1 MKKTLTIN
9 LNGIVFNID
18 DDAYETLSAYLNEL
32 EKHFADDEKEEIIK
46 DIEDRIAE
54 LFTERMHGRNV
65 VDASDVAS
73 VIETMGQP
81 SQFDDEAAEPN
92 ADAAASKSSQRKFR
106 KFYRD
111 GDDRLIGGV
120 AAGLA
125 AYIGWDTTLVRILL
139 LLLLLFSAGWT
150 LLFYI
155 LLWIIVPEAKTTAQR
170 LEMQGIEPNLENI
183 KKYMP
188 KRETIQHVG
197 NRALE
202 VISWILKFAAIFI
215 SGCIGIG
222 LFMAV
227 IGIVVAIFTLRMMYI
242 PGMFGSWIDIA
253 LLVSCALFLLCPAI
267 VLVLLCIRLIN
278 KNAPRR
284 PWISWTL
291 LIVWIVSLFA
301 IIGTA
306 IKITHSPFVPNIAAA
321 GATITEQLF
330 DNLNDDSGAI
340 SEVRT
345 CAPFSSI
352 EAERAVRVVL
362 SQGDTTSVVVK
373 AQDHM
378 LRNIE
383 TNVENGVLHIKNN
396 NHNNRTR
403 TLPVVYVTT
412 PTLTSIEA
420 SEASFIK
427 SETPFGNLQTLTLEA
442 SEASRIQLTGNAER
456 VIIEASEASR
466 IQLTGSAERV
476 IIKASEAS
484 YVNVAD
490 MAITAVEATASEA
503 SSINIGQV
511 EKARLTAESAAA
523 ITYEG
528 QPSQL
533 ERNCQEAS
541 HIEQK
546 SRTSNEE

>member
-32 EKHFADDEKEEIIK
+32 EKHFADDEREEIIK

-81 SQFDDEAAEPN
+81 NQFDDEAAEPN

-267 VLVLLCIRLIN
+267 GLVLLCIRLIN
-278 KNAPRR
+278 KNAPHR

-306 IKITHSPFVPNIAAA
+306 IKSTHSPFVPNIAAA

-330 DNLNDDSGAI
+330 DNLNDDSDAI

-383 TNVENGVLHIKNN
+383 TNVENGVLHIENN

-427 SETPFGNLQTLTLEA
+427 SETPFENLQALTLKA
-442 SEASRIQLTGNAER
+442 SEASRIQLTGSAER

-484 YVNVAD
+484 YINVAD

>member
-18 DDAYETLSAYLNEL
+18 DDAYETLNAYLNEL
-32 EKHFADDEKEEIIK
+32 EKHFADDEREEIIK

-81 SQFDDEAAEPN
+81 NQFDDEAAEPN

-267 VLVLLCIRLIN
+267 GLVLLCIRLIN
-278 KNAPRR
+278 KNAPHR

-306 IKITHSPFVPNIAAA
+306 IKSTHSPFVPNIAAA

-330 DNLNDDSGAI
+330 DNLNDDSDAI

-378 LRNIE
+378 LRDIE

-396 NHNNRTR
+396 NNNNRTR
-403 TLPVVYVTT
+403 TLPIVYVTT

-427 SETPFGNLQTLTLEA
+427 SETPFEHLQTLTLEA
-442 SEASRIQLTGNAER
+442 SEASRIQLTGSAEQ

>member
-18 DDAYETLSAYLNEL
+18 DDAYEALNAYLNEL
-32 EKHFADDEKEEIIK
+32 EKHFADDEREEIIK

-81 SQFDDEAAEPN
+81 NQFDDEAAEPN
-92 ADAAASKSSQRKFR
+92 ADAAASKISQRKFR

-227 IGIVVAIFTLRMMYI
+227 IGIVIAIFTLRMMYI

-267 VLVLLCIRLIN
+267 GLVLLCIRLIN
-278 KNAPRR
+278 KNAPHR

-306 IKITHSPFVPNIAAA
+306 IKSTHSPFVPNIAAA

-396 NHNNRTR
+396 NNNNHTR

-427 SETPFGNLQTLTLEA
+427 SETPFEHLQTLTLEA
-442 SEASRIQLTGNAER
+442 SEASRIQLTGSAER

-466 IQLTGSAERV
+466 IQLTGNAEQV

>member
-32 EKHFADDEKEEIIK
+32 EKHFADDEREEIIK

-81 SQFDDEAAEPN
+81 NQFDDEAAEPH

-267 VLVLLCIRLIN
+267 GLVLLCIRLIN
-278 KNAPRR
+278 KNAPHR

-306 IKITHSPFVPNIAAA
+306 IKSTHSPFVPNIAAA

-396 NHNNRTR
+396 NNNNHTR

-427 SETPFGNLQTLTLEA
+427 SETPFEHLQTLTLEA
-442 SEASRIQLTGNAER
+442 SEASRIQLTGSAER

-490 MAITAVEATASEA
+490 MAITTVEATASEA

>member
-32 EKHFADDEKEEIIK
+32 EKHFADDEREEIIK

-81 SQFDDEAAEPN
+81 NQFDDEAAEPN
-92 ADAAASKSSQRKFR
+92 AGATASKSSQRKFR

-227 IGIVVAIFTLRMMYI
+227 IGIVIAIFTLRMMYI

-267 VLVLLCIRLIN
+267 GLVLLCIRLIN
-278 KNAPRR
+278 KNAPHR

-306 IKITHSPFVPNIAAA
+306 IKSTHSPFVPNIAAA

-383 TNVENGVLHIKNN
+383 TNVENGVLHIENN

-427 SETPFGNLQTLTLEA
+427 SETPFEHLQTLTLEA
-442 SEASRIQLTGNAER
+442 SEASRIQLTGSAEQ
-456 VIIEASEASR
+456 VIIEASGASR
-466 IQLTGSAERV
+466 TQLTGSAERV

-490 MAITAVEATASEA
+490 MTITAVEATASEA

>member
-9 LNGIVFNID
+9 LNSIVFNID

-32 EKHFADDEKEEIIK
+32 EKHFADDEREEIIK

-81 SQFDDEAAEPN
+81 NQFDDEAAEPN

-267 VLVLLCIRLIN
+267 GLVLLCIRLIN
-278 KNAPRR
+278 KNAPHR

-306 IKITHSPFVPNIAAA
+306 IKSTHSPFVPNIAAA

-330 DNLNDDSGAI
+330 DNLNDDSDAI

-383 TNVENGVLHIKNN
+383 TNVENGVLHIENN

-412 PTLTSIEA
+412 PTLTLIEA

-427 SETPFGNLQTLTLEA
+427 SETPFENLQTLTLEA
-442 SEASRIQLTGNAER
+442 SGASRIQLTGSAER

-466 IQLTGSAERV
+466 TQLTGSAERV

-490 MAITAVEATASEA
+490 MTITAVEATASEA

>member
-32 EKHFADDEKEEIIK
+32 EKHFADDEREEIIK

-92 ADAAASKSSQRKFR
+92 AGATASKSSQRKFR

-267 VLVLLCIRLIN
+267 GLVLLCIRLIN
-278 KNAPRR
+278 KNAPHR

-306 IKITHSPFVPNIAAA
+306 IKSTHSPFVPNIAAA
-321 GATITEQLF
+321 GATITDQLF
-330 DNLNDDSGAI
+330 DNLNDDSDAI

-383 TNVENGVLHIKNN
+383 TNVENGVLHIENN

-427 SETPFGNLQTLTLEA
+427 SETPFENLQTLTLEA
-442 SEASRIQLTGNAER
+442 SEASRIQLTGSAER

-466 IQLTGSAERV
+466 IQLTGNAEQV

>member
-32 EKHFADDEKEEIIK
+32 EKHFADDEREEIIK

-81 SQFDDEAAEPN
+81 NQFDDEAAEPN

-202 VISWILKFAAIFI
+202 IISWILKFAAIFI

-267 VLVLLCIRLIN
+267 GLVLLCIRLIN
-278 KNAPRR
+278 KNAPHR

-306 IKITHSPFVPNIAAA
+306 IKSTHSPFVPNIAAA

-383 TNVENGVLHIKNN
+383 TNVENGVLHIENN

-412 PTLTSIEA
+412 PTLTSIKA

-427 SETPFGNLQTLTLEA
+427 SETPFEHLQPLTLEA
-442 SEASRIQLTGNAER
+442 SGASRIQLTGSAER

-546 SRTSNEE
+546 SRTSNKE

>member
-32 EKHFADDEKEEIIK
+32 EKHFADDEREEIIK

-81 SQFDDEAAEPN
+81 NQFDDEAAEPN

-202 VISWILKFAAIFI
+202 IISWILKFAAIFI

-267 VLVLLCIRLIN
+267 GLVLLCIRLIN
-278 KNAPRR
+278 KNAPHR

-306 IKITHSPFVPNIAAA
+306 IKSTHSPFVPNIAAA

-396 NHNNRTR
+396 NNNNRTR

-427 SETPFGNLQTLTLEA
+427 SETPFENLQTLTL
-442 SEASRIQLTGNAER
+442 
-456 VIIEASEASR
+456 EASEASR

-546 SRTSNEE
+546 SRTSNE

>member
-32 EKHFADDEKEEIIK
+32 EKHFADDEREEIIK

-81 SQFDDEAAEPN
+81 NQFDDEAAEPH

-267 VLVLLCIRLIN
+267 GLVLLCIRLIN
-278 KNAPRR
+278 KNAPHR

-306 IKITHSPFVPNIAAA
+306 IKSTHSPFVPNIAAA

-330 DNLNDDSGAI
+330 DNLNDDSDAI

-383 TNVENGVLHIKNN
+383 TNVENGVLHIENN
-396 NHNNRTR
+396 NHNNHTR

-412 PTLTSIEA
+412 PTLTSIKA

-427 SETPFGNLQTLTLEA
+427 SETPFEHLQTLTL
-442 SEASRIQLTGNAER
+442 
-456 VIIEASEASR
+456 EASEASR

-476 IIKASEAS
+476 IIEASEAS

>member
-32 EKHFADDEKEEIIK
+32 EKHFADDEREEIIK

-81 SQFDDEAAEPN
+81 NQFDDEAAEPN

-267 VLVLLCIRLIN
+267 GLVLLCIRLIN
-278 KNAPRR
+278 KNAPHR

-306 IKITHSPFVPNIAAA
+306 IKSTHSPFVPNIAAA
-321 GATITEQLF
+321 GATIAEQLF
-330 DNLNDDSGAI
+330 DNLDDDSGAI

-396 NHNNRTR
+396 NNNNHTR

-427 SETPFGNLQTLTLEA
+427 SETPFEHLQTLTLEA
-442 SEASRIQLTGNAER
+442 SEASRIQLTGSAER

-466 IQLTGSAERV
+466 IQLTGNAEQV

>member
-18 DDAYETLSAYLNEL
+18 DDAYETLNAYLKEL
-32 EKHFADDEKEEIIK
+32 ENHFADNEKDEIIK

-65 VDASDVAS
+65 VDAADVES
-73 VIETMGQP
+73 VISTLGQP
-81 SQFDDEAAEPN
+81 SQFDDDEPAADNTTKKTE
-92 ADAAASKSSQRKFR
+92 QRKFR

-139 LLLLLFSAGWT
+139 LLLLLFSVGWT
-150 LLFYI
+150 LLFYL

-202 VISWILKFAAIFI
+202 VISWILKIALIFI

-227 IGIVVAIFTLRMMYI
+227 IGIIIAIFALRMMYI

-253 LLVSCALFLLCPAI
+253 LLISCALFMLCPAI
-267 VLVLLCIRLIN
+267 GLVLLCIRLIN
-278 KNAPRR
+278 KNAPHR
-284 PWISWTL
+284 PWFTWTL
-291 LIVWIVSLFA
+291 LIVWIISLFA

-306 IKITHSPFVPNIAAA
+306 IKSTHSPFAPDITAVGA
-321 GATITEQLF
+321 GITKQLF
-330 DNLNDDSGAI
+330 DIWDDDSDAI
-340 SEVRT
+340 SEQRT
-345 CAPFSSI
+345 CAPFGSI

-362 SQGDTTSVVVK
+362 SQGDTASVVVK
-373 AQDHM
+373 ARDVM

-383 TNVENGVLHIKNN
+383 TTVENGVLHISNN
-396 NHNNRTR
+396 NNNNRTR
-403 TLPVVYVTT
+403 VLPIVYVTT

-427 SETPFGNLQTLTLEA
+427 SEAPFEQLQTLTL
-442 SEASRIQLTGNAER
+442 
-456 VIIEASEASR
+456 EASEASR

-476 IIKASEAS
+476 IIEASEAS
-484 YVNVAD
+484 YVNVTD
-490 MAITAVEATASEA
+490 MAITAVEAKASEA
-503 SSINIGQV
+503 SSIELGEVQ
-511 EKARLTAESAAA
+511 EARLTAESAAK
-523 ITYEG
+523 ITYAG
-528 QPSQL
+528 TPRLL
-533 ERNCQEAS
+533 ERNCHDAS

-546 SRTSNEE
+546 

>member
-32 EKHFADDEKEEIIK
+32 EKHFADDEREEIIK

-81 SQFDDEAAEPN
+81 SQFDDEAAEPH

-267 VLVLLCIRLIN
+267 GLVLLCIRLIN
-278 KNAPRR
+278 KNAPHR

-306 IKITHSPFVPNIAAA
+306 IKSTHSPFVPNIAAA

-383 TNVENGVLHIKNN
+383 TNVENGVLHIENN

-427 SETPFGNLQTLTLEA
+427 SETPFEHLQTLTLEA
-442 SEASRIQLTGNAER
+442 SEASRIQLTGSAER

-466 IQLTGSAERV
+466 IQLTGNAERV

>member
-32 EKHFADDEKEEIIK
+32 EKHFADDEREEIIK

-81 SQFDDEAAEPN
+81 NQFDDEAAEPN

-267 VLVLLCIRLIN
+267 GLVLLCIRLIN
-278 KNAPRR
+278 KNAPHR

-306 IKITHSPFVPNIAAA
+306 IKSTHSPFVPNIAAA

-330 DNLNDDSGAI
+330 DNLNDDSDAI

-383 TNVENGVLHIKNN
+383 TNVENGVLHIENN

-427 SETPFGNLQTLTLEA
+427 SETPFENLQALTLK
-442 SEASRIQLTGNAER
+442 
-456 VIIEASEASR
+456 ASEASR

-484 YVNVAD
+484 YINVAD
-490 MAITAVEATASEA
+490 MAITAVEASASEA

>member
-18 DDAYETLSAYLNEL
+18 DDAYETLNAYLNEL
-32 EKHFADDEKEEIIK
+32 EKHFADDEREEIIK

-81 SQFDDEAAEPN
+81 NQFDDEAAEPH

-267 VLVLLCIRLIN
+267 GLVLLCIRLIN
-278 KNAPRR
+278 KNAPHR

-306 IKITHSPFVPNIAAA
+306 IKSTHSPFVPNIAAA

-396 NHNNRTR
+396 NNNNRTR

-427 SETPFGNLQTLTLEA
+427 SETPFEHLQTLTLEA
-442 SEASRIQLTGNAER
+442 SEASRIQLTGSAEQ
-456 VIIEASEASR
+456 VIIEASGASR

-476 IIKASEAS
+476 IIQASEAS

-546 SRTSNEE
+546 SRTSNE

>member
-32 EKHFADDEKEEIIK
+32 EKHFADDEREEIIK

-81 SQFDDEAAEPN
+81 SQFDDEAAEAN
-92 ADAAASKSSQRKFR
+92 ADVAASKSSQRKFR

-267 VLVLLCIRLIN
+267 GLVLLCIRLIN
-278 KNAPRR
+278 KNAPHR

-306 IKITHSPFVPNIAAA
+306 IKSTHSPFVPNIAAA

-330 DNLNDDSGAI
+330 DNLNDDSDAI

-383 TNVENGVLHIKNN
+383 TNVENGVLHIENN

-412 PTLTSIEA
+412 PTLTSIKA

-427 SETPFGNLQTLTLEA
+427 SETPFEHLQPLTLEA
-442 SEASRIQLTGNAER
+442 SGASRIQLTGSAER

>member
-32 EKHFADDEKEEIIK
+32 EKHFADDEREEIIK

-81 SQFDDEAAEPN
+81 NQFDDEATEPN
-92 ADAAASKSSQRKFR
+92 ADATASKSSQRKFR

-170 LEMQGIEPNLENI
+170 IEMQGIEPNLENI

-267 VLVLLCIRLIN
+267 GLVLLCIRLIN
-278 KNAPRR
+278 KNAPHR

-306 IKITHSPFVPNIAAA
+306 IKSTHSPFVPNIAAA

-362 SQGDTTSVVVK
+362 SQGDTTSIVVK

-383 TNVENGVLHIKNN
+383 TNVENGVLHIENN

-412 PTLTSIEA
+412 PTLTSIKA

-427 SETPFGNLQTLTLEA
+427 SETPFEHLQTLTLEA
-442 SEASRIQLTGNAER
+442 SEASRIQLTGSAEQ
-456 VIIEASEASR
+456 VIIEASGASR

-490 MAITAVEATASEA
+490 MAITTVEATASEA
-503 SSINIGQV
+503 SSIDIGQV

>member
-32 EKHFADDEKEEIIK
+32 EKHFADDEREEIIK

-81 SQFDDEAAEPN
+81 NQFDDEAAEPH

-267 VLVLLCIRLIN
+267 GLVLLCIRLIN
-278 KNAPRR
+278 KNAPHR

-306 IKITHSPFVPNIAAA
+306 IKSTHSPFVPNIAAA

-330 DNLNDDSGAI
+330 DNLNDDSDAI

-383 TNVENGVLHIKNN
+383 TNVENGVLHIENN

-412 PTLTSIEA
+412 PTLTSIKA

-427 SETPFGNLQTLTLEA
+427 SETPFEHLQPLTLEA
-442 SEASRIQLTGNAER
+442 SGASRIQLTGSAER

-490 MAITAVEATASEA
+490 MAITAVETSASEA

>member
-32 EKHFADDEKEEIIK
+32 EKHFADDEREEIIK

-81 SQFDDEAAEPN
+81 NQFDDEAAEPN
-92 ADAAASKSSQRKFR
+92 AAASKSSQRKFR

-197 NRALE
+197 NRALD

-227 IGIVVAIFTLRMMYI
+227 IGIVIAIFTLRMMYI

-267 VLVLLCIRLIN
+267 GLVLLCIRLIN
-278 KNAPRR
+278 KNAPHR

-306 IKITHSPFVPNIAAA
+306 IKSTHSPFVPNIAAA

-396 NHNNRTR
+396 NNNNHTR

-427 SETPFGNLQTLTLEA
+427 SETPFEHLQTLTLEA
-442 SEASRIQLTGNAER
+442 SEASRIQLTGSAEQ
-456 VIIEASEASR
+456 VIIEASGASR

-490 MAITAVEATASEA
+490 MAITTVEATASEA
-503 SSINIGQV
+503 SSIDIGQV

>member
-32 EKHFADDEKEEIIK
+32 EKHFADDEREEIIK

-81 SQFDDEAAEPN
+81 NQFDDEAAEPN

-267 VLVLLCIRLIN
+267 GLVLLCIRLIN
-278 KNAPRR
+278 KNAPHR

-306 IKITHSPFVPNIAAA
+306 IKSTHSPFVPNIAAA

-330 DNLNDDSGAI
+330 DNLNDDSDAI

-383 TNVENGVLHIKNN
+383 TNVENGVLHIENN

-427 SETPFGNLQTLTLEA
+427 SETPFEHLQPLTLEA
-442 SEASRIQLTGNAER
+442 SGASRIQLTGSAER

>member
-32 EKHFADDEKEEIIK
+32 EKHFADDEREEIIK

-267 VLVLLCIRLIN
+267 GLVLLCIRLIN
-278 KNAPRR
+278 KNAPHR

-306 IKITHSPFVPNIAAA
+306 IKSTHSPFVPNIAAA

-383 TNVENGVLHIKNN
+383 TNVENGVLHIENN

-412 PTLTSIEA
+412 PTLTSIKA

-427 SETPFGNLQTLTLEA
+427 SETPFEHLQTLTLEA
-442 SEASRIQLTGNAER
+442 SGASRIQLTGSAER

-490 MAITAVEATASEA
+490 MAITTVEATASEA

>member
-32 EKHFADDEKEEIIK
+32 EKHFADDEREEIIK

-81 SQFDDEAAEPN
+81 SQFDDEAAEPH

-227 IGIVVAIFTLRMMYI
+227 IGIVIAIFTLRMMYI

-267 VLVLLCIRLIN
+267 GLVLLCIRLIN
-278 KNAPRR
+278 KNAPHR

-306 IKITHSPFVPNIAAA
+306 IKSTHSPFVPNIAAA

-330 DNLNDDSGAI
+330 DNLNDDSDAI

-396 NHNNRTR
+396 NNNNHTR

-412 PTLTSIEA
+412 PTLTSIKA

-427 SETPFGNLQTLTLEA
+427 SETPFEHLQTLTL
-442 SEASRIQLTGNAER
+442 
-456 VIIEASEASR
+456 EASEASR

-476 IIKASEAS
+476 IIQASEASRIQLTGNAEQVIIKASEAS

-490 MAITAVEATASEA
+490 MTITAVEATASEA

-546 SRTSNEE
+546 SRTSNKE

>member
-32 EKHFADDEKEEIIK
+32 EKHFADDEREEIIK

-81 SQFDDEAAEPN
+81 NQFDDEATEPN
-92 ADAAASKSSQRKFR
+92 ADATASKSSQRKFR

-170 LEMQGIEPNLENI
+170 IEMQGIEPNLENI

-267 VLVLLCIRLIN
+267 GLVLLCIRLIN
-278 KNAPRR
+278 KNAPHR

-306 IKITHSPFVPNIAAA
+306 IKSTHSPFVPNIAAA

-362 SQGDTTSVVVK
+362 SQGDTTSIVVK

-383 TNVENGVLHIKNN
+383 TNVENGVLHIENN

-412 PTLTSIEA
+412 PTLTSIKA

-427 SETPFGNLQTLTLEA
+427 SETPFEHLQTLTLEA
-442 SEASRIQLTGNAER
+442 SEASRIQLTGSAEQ
-456 VIIEASEASR
+456 VIIEASGASR

-490 MAITAVEATASEA
+490 MAITTVEATASEA
-503 SSINIGQV
+503 SSIDIGQV

-546 SRTSNEE
+546 SRTSNKE

>member
-32 EKHFADDEKEEIIK
+32 EKHFADDEREEIIK

-81 SQFDDEAAEPN
+81 NQFDDEAAEPN

-227 IGIVVAIFTLRMMYI
+227 IGIVIAIFTLRMMYI

-267 VLVLLCIRLIN
+267 GLVLLCIRLIN
-278 KNAPRR
+278 KNAPHR

-306 IKITHSPFVPNIAAA
+306 IKSTHSPFVPNIAAA

-330 DNLNDDSGAI
+330 DNWDDDSGAI

-383 TNVENGVLHIKNN
+383 TNVENGVLHIDNN

-427 SETPFGNLQTLTLEA
+427 SETPFEHLQPLTLEA
-442 SEASRIQLTGNAER
+442 SGASRIQLTGSAEQ
-456 VIIEASEASR
+456 VSIEASEASR

-476 IIKASEAS
+476 IIEASEAS

-546 SRTSNEE
+546 SRTSNKE

>member
-32 EKHFADDEKEEIIK
+32 EKHFADDEREEIIK

-81 SQFDDEAAEPN
+81 NQFDDEAAEPN
-92 ADAAASKSSQRKFR
+92 ADVAASKSSQRKFR

-202 VISWILKFAAIFI
+202 IISWILKFAAIFI

-267 VLVLLCIRLIN
+267 GLVLLCIRLIN
-278 KNAPRR
+278 KNAPHR

-306 IKITHSPFVPNIAAA
+306 IKSTHSPFVPNIAAA

-345 CAPFSSI
+345 YAPFSSI

-396 NHNNRTR
+396 NNNNHTR

-427 SETPFGNLQTLTLEA
+427 SETPFENLQTLTLEA
-442 SEASRIQLTGNAER
+442 SEASRIQLTGSAEQ
-456 VIIEASEASR
+456 VIIEASGASR

-476 IIKASEAS
+476 IIEASEAS

>member
-32 EKHFADDEKEEIIK
+32 EKHFADDEREEIIK

-81 SQFDDEAAEPN
+81 NQFDDEAAEPN

-227 IGIVVAIFTLRMMYI
+227 IGIVIAIFTLRMMYI

-267 VLVLLCIRLIN
+267 GLVLLCIRLIN
-278 KNAPRR
+278 KNAPHR

-306 IKITHSPFVPNIAAA
+306 IKSTHSPFVPNIAAA

-330 DNLNDDSGAI
+330 DNLNDDSDAI

-383 TNVENGVLHIKNN
+383 TNVENGVLHIENNNNN
-396 NHNNRTR
+396 NHTR
-403 TLPVVYVTT
+403 ALPVVYVTT

-427 SETPFGNLQTLTLEA
+427 SETPFEHLQTLTLEA
-442 SEASRIQLTGNAER
+442 SEASRIQLTGSAER
-456 VIIEASEASR
+456 VIIKASEASR
-466 IQLTGSAERV
+466 IQLTGNAEQV

>member
-32 EKHFADDEKEEIIK
+32 EKHFADDEREEIIK

-81 SQFDDEAAEPN
+81 NQFDDEAAEPN
-92 ADAAASKSSQRKFR
+92 ADATASKSSQRKFR

-267 VLVLLCIRLIN
+267 GLVLLCIRLIN
-278 KNAPRR
+278 KNAPHR

-306 IKITHSPFVPNIAAA
+306 IKSTHSPFVPNIAAA
-321 GATITEQLF
+321 GATITDQLF
-330 DNLNDDSGAI
+330 DNLNDDSDAI

-383 TNVENGVLHIKNN
+383 TNVGNGVLHIKNN
-396 NHNNRTR
+396 NNNNHTR

-427 SETPFGNLQTLTLEA
+427 SETPFEHLQTLTLEA
-442 SEASRIQLTGNAER
+442 SEASRIQLTGSAEQ

-466 IQLTGSAERV
+466 IQLTGNAEQV

>member
-32 EKHFADDEKEEIIK
+32 EKHFADDEREEIIK

-81 SQFDDEAAEPN
+81 NQFDDEAAEPN

-267 VLVLLCIRLIN
+267 GLVLLCIRLIN
-278 KNAPRR
+278 KNAPHR

-306 IKITHSPFVPNIAAA
+306 IKSTHSPFVPNIAAA

-330 DNLNDDSGAI
+330 DNLDDDSDAI

-378 LRNIE
+378 LRDIE
-383 TNVENGVLHIKNN
+383 TNVENGVLHIENN

-427 SETPFGNLQTLTLEA
+427 SETPFENLQTLTLEA
-442 SEASRIQLTGNAER
+442 SEASRIQLTGSAER

>member
-32 EKHFADDEKEEIIK
+32 EKHFADDEREEIIK

-92 ADAAASKSSQRKFR
+92 ADATASKSSQRKFR

-267 VLVLLCIRLIN
+267 GLVLLCIRLIN
-278 KNAPRR
+278 KNAPHR

-306 IKITHSPFVPNIAAA
+306 IKSTHSPFVPNIAAA

-383 TNVENGVLHIKNN
+383 TNVENGVLHIENN

-427 SETPFGNLQTLTLEA
+427 SETPFENLQTLTLEA
-442 SEASRIQLTGNAER
+442 SEASRIQLTGSAER

>member
-32 EKHFADDEKEEIIK
+32 EKHFADDEREEIIK

-81 SQFDDEAAEPN
+81 NQFDDEAAEPN

-267 VLVLLCIRLIN
+267 GLVLLCIRLIN
-278 KNAPRR
+278 KNAPHR

-306 IKITHSPFVPNIAAA
+306 IKSTHSPFVPNIAAA

-396 NHNNRTR
+396 NNNNHTR

-427 SETPFGNLQTLTLEA
+427 SETPFEHLQTLTLEA
-442 SEASRIQLTGNAER
+442 SEASRIQLTGSAEQ
-456 VIIEASEASR
+456 VIIEASGASR

-490 MAITAVEATASEA
+490 MAITTVEASASEA

>member
-32 EKHFADDEKEEIIK
+32 EKHFADDEREEIIK

-81 SQFDDEAAEPN
+81 NQFDDEAAEPN

-267 VLVLLCIRLIN
+267 GLVLLCIRLIN
-278 KNAPRR
+278 KNAPHR

-306 IKITHSPFVPNIAAA
+306 IKSTHSPFVPNIAAA

-330 DNLNDDSGAI
+330 DNLNDDSDAI

-396 NHNNRTR
+396 NNNNRTR

-427 SETPFGNLQTLTLEA
+427 SETPFEHLQTLTLEA
-442 SEASRIQLTGNAER
+442 SEASRIQLTGSAER

-490 MAITAVEATASEA
+490 MAITAVEASASEA

>member
-32 EKHFADDEKEEIIK
+32 EKHFADDEREEIIK

-81 SQFDDEAAEPN
+81 NQFDDEATEPN
-92 ADAAASKSSQRKFR
+92 ADATASKSSQRKFR

-267 VLVLLCIRLIN
+267 GLVLLCIRLIN
-278 KNAPRR
+278 KNAPHR

-306 IKITHSPFVPNIAAA
+306 IKSTHSPFVPNIAAA

-330 DNLNDDSGAI
+330 DNLNDDSDAI

-383 TNVENGVLHIKNN
+383 TNVENGVLHIENN

-427 SETPFGNLQTLTLEA
+427 SETPFEHLQTLTLEA
-442 SEASRIQLTGNAER
+442 SEASRIQLTGSAEQ
-456 VIIEASEASR
+456 VIIEASGASR
-466 IQLTGSAERV
+466 TQLTGSAERV

-546 SRTSNEE
+546 SRTSNKE

>member
-32 EKHFADDEKEEIIK
+32 EKHFADDEREEIIK

-81 SQFDDEAAEPN
+81 NQFDDEAAEPN

-267 VLVLLCIRLIN
+267 GLVLLCIRLIN
-278 KNAPRR
+278 KNAPHR

-306 IKITHSPFVPNIAAA
+306 IKSTHSPFVPNIAAA

-330 DNLNDDSGAI
+330 DNLNDDSDAI

-378 LRNIE
+378 LRDIE

-396 NHNNRTR
+396 NNNNRTR

-412 PTLTSIEA
+412 PTLTSIKA

-427 SETPFGNLQTLTLEA
+427 SETPFEHLQTLTLEA
-442 SEASRIQLTGNAER
+442 SEASRIQLTGSAER

-546 SRTSNEE
+546 SRTSNKE

>member
-32 EKHFADDEKEEIIK
+32 EKHFADDEREEIIK

-267 VLVLLCIRLIN
+267 GLVLLCIRLIN
-278 KNAPRR
+278 KNAPHR

-306 IKITHSPFVPNIAAA
+306 IKSTHSPFVPNIAAA

-383 TNVENGVLHIKNN
+383 TNVENGVLHIENN
-396 NHNNRTR
+396 NNNNRTR

-427 SETPFGNLQTLTLEA
+427 SETPFEHLQTLTLEA
-442 SEASRIQLTGNAER
+442 SEASRIQLTGSAER

-484 YVNVAD
+484 YVNVTD
-490 MAITAVEATASEA
+490 MTITAVEATASEA

>member
-32 EKHFADDEKEEIIK
+32 EKHFADDEREEIIK

-267 VLVLLCIRLIN
+267 GLVLLCIRLIN
-278 KNAPRR
+278 KNAPHR

-306 IKITHSPFVPNIAAA
+306 IKSTHSPFVPNIAAA

-412 PTLTSIEA
+412 PTLTSIKA

-427 SETPFGNLQTLTLEA
+427 SETPFEHLQTLTLKA
-442 SEASRIQLTGNAER
+442 SEASRIQLTGSTER

>member
-32 EKHFADDEKEEIIK
+32 EKHFADDEREEIIK

-65 VDASDVAS
+65 ADASDVAS

-81 SQFDDEAAEPN
+81 NQFDDEAAEPN

-267 VLVLLCIRLIN
+267 GLVLLCIRLIN
-278 KNAPRR
+278 KNAPHR

-306 IKITHSPFVPNIAAA
+306 IKSTHSPFVPNIAAA

-396 NHNNRTR
+396 NNNNRTR

-427 SETPFGNLQTLTLEA
+427 SETPFEHLQTLTLEA
-442 SEASRIQLTGNAER
+442 SEASRIQLTGSAER

-466 IQLTGSAERV
+466 IQLTGNAERV

-503 SSINIGQV
+503 ASTNIGQV

-546 SRTSNEE
+546 SRTSNKE

>member
-32 EKHFADDEKEEIIK
+32 EKHFADDEREEIIK

-81 SQFDDEAAEPN
+81 NQFDDEATEPN
-92 ADAAASKSSQRKFR
+92 ADATASKSSQRKFR

-202 VISWILKFAAIFI
+202 IISWILKFAAIFI

-227 IGIVVAIFTLRMMYI
+227 IGIVIAIFTLRMMYI

-267 VLVLLCIRLIN
+267 GLVLLCIRLIN
-278 KNAPRR
+278 KNAPHR

-306 IKITHSPFVPNIAAA
+306 IKSTHSPFVPNIAAA

-396 NHNNRTR
+396 NNNNRTR
-403 TLPVVYVTT
+403 TLPIVYVTT

-427 SETPFGNLQTLTLEA
+427 SETPFEHLQTLTLEA
-442 SEASRIQLTGNAER
+442 SEASRIQLTGSAER

-466 IQLTGSAERV
+466 IQLTGNAEQV

>member
-32 EKHFADDEKEEIIK
+32 EKHFADDEREEIIK

-267 VLVLLCIRLIN
+267 GLVLLCIRLIN
-278 KNAPRR
+278 KNAPHR

-306 IKITHSPFVPNIAAA
+306 IKSTHSPFVPNIAAA

-330 DNLNDDSGAI
+330 DNLNDDSDAI

-396 NHNNRTR
+396 NNNNHTR

-412 PTLTSIEA
+412 PTLTSIKA

-427 SETPFGNLQTLTLEA
+427 SETPFEHLQTLTLEA
-442 SEASRIQLTGNAER
+442 SEASRIQLTGSAER

-490 MAITAVEATASEA
+490 MTITAVEATASEA

-546 SRTSNEE
+546 SRTSNKE